1 MTDQIDPMIL
11 PRLRVWKNGQ
21 WGENLEMNTHCIS
34 ASPFIL
40 LRHQY
45 YVHVYAQCN
54 EGVCFIGEELE
65 NVTESIVSEGL
76 VEVRRGGIKPSE

>member
-1 MTDQIDPMIL
+1 MIL
-11 PRLRVWKNGQ
+11 PRLHVWNNGQ

>member
-1 MTDQIDPMIL
+1 MIL

-21 WGENLEMNTHCIS
+21 WGENLVMNTHCTS

-40 LRHQY
+40 LR
-45 YVHVYAQCN
+45 HVYAQCN

>member
-1 MTDQIDPMIL
+1 MRWKLGDEYTLYFNL
-11 PRLRVWKNGQ
+11 PFYFAQTPKL
-21 WGENLEMNTHCIS
+21 
-34 ASPFIL
+34 
-40 LRHQY
+40 
-45 YVHVYAQCN
+45 HVYAQCN

>member
-1 MTDQIDPMIL
+1 
-11 PRLRVWKNGQ
+11 
-21 WGENLEMNTHCIS
+21 MNIHTVFQ
-34 ASPFIL
+34 PPLLFL

-45 YVHVYAQCN
+45 YKYAQCN
-54 EGVCFIGEELE
+54 EGVCFVGEELE

>member
-1 MTDQIDPMIL
+1 MIQWYCQDYL
-11 PRLRVWKNGQ
+11 PETRDMRWKLGD
-21 WGENLEMNTHCIS
+21 EYIFMHCIS
-34 ASPFIL
+34 AFPFIF
-40 LRHQY
+40 LRQQY
-45 YVHVYAQCN
+45 YMYAQCN

>member
-1 MTDQIDPMIL
+1 
-11 PRLRVWKNGQ
+11 
-21 WGENLEMNTHCIS
+21 MNTHCIS

-40 LRHQY
+40 LRH
-45 YVHVYAQCN
+45 VYAQCN
-54 EGVCFIGEELE
+54 EGVCFTGEELE

>member
-1 MTDQIDPMIL
+1 MIL
-11 PRLRVWKNGQ
+11 PRLLVWKNGQ

-40 LRHQY
+40 LR
-45 YVHVYAQCN
+45 HVYAQCN

>member
-1 MTDQIDPMIL
+1 M
-11 PRLRVWKNGQ
+11 
-21 WGENLEMNTHCIS
+21 EMNTHCIS

-40 LRHQY
+40 LR
-45 YVHVYAQCN
+45 HVYAQCN

>member
-1 MTDQIDPMIL
+1 MIL
-11 PRLRVWKNGQ
+11 L
-21 WGENLEMNTHCIS
+21 
-34 ASPFIL
+34 PFIL

-54 EGVCFIGEELE
+54 EGVCFVGEELE

>member
-1 MTDQIDPMIL
+1 MIL

-40 LRHQY
+40 LRH
-45 YVHVYAQCN
+45 VYAQCN
-54 EGVCFIGEELE
+54 EGVCFTGEELE

>member
-1 MTDQIDPMIL
+1 MIL

-40 LRHQY
+40 LT
-45 YVHVYAQCN
+45 HVYAQCN